1 MPEVSAEVSAKID
14 SLDKGPR
21 PSALTEDP
29 AMHPAL
35 TKIAR
40 HPRALSLIVAG
51 MLVAV
56 GIAQLRIGVEC
67 VPAPLVELAVF
78 LFEWSPDAA
87 SRTVVAIELAL
98 AAAVAVA
105 GTRWLAIAS
114 LVAMAFVSLACVSAG
129 LRAGAW
135 LTPTLVLGACV
146 GALWF
151 ASRAVDT
158 RAALR
163 RGLSPAWTALLA
175 IAAATIAA
183 RFSAGMAFQ
192 SPQQSEAEKKA
203 RVNAIDLDLKPYIG
217 RAVADTPI
225 ATYLPRVAAD
235 LGQTTTFI
243 VFYNPHCD
251 ACHNLFEAYFSQ
263 PRLERV
269 IAVEIPPAADAI
281 LVDVDHHGPIQCP
294 SCEFETLA
302 PGPLWLVAPPMTV
315 KVEAGVITCVADR
328 FGGDCLNP
336 Q

>member
-1 MPEVSAEVSAKID
+1 
-14 SLDKGPR
+14 
-21 PSALTEDP
+21 
-29 AMHPAL
+29 MHPAL

-56 GIAQLRIGVEC
+56 GIAQLRIGVES

-98 AAAVAVA
+98 AAAVTVA

-129 LRAGAW
+129 MRAGAW

-192 SPQQSEAEKKA
+192 PPLQSEAEKKA

>member
-1 MPEVSAEVSAKID
+1 
-14 SLDKGPR
+14 
-21 PSALTEDP
+21 
-29 AMHPAL
+29 MHPAL

-129 LRAGAW
+129 MRAGAW

>member
-1 MPEVSAEVSAKID
+1 MPEVPPEVTSVSYLHERINERH
-14 SLDKGPR
+14 PV
-21 PSALTEDP
+21 LT
-29 AMHPAL
+29 
-35 TKIAR
+35 TIAR
-40 HPRALSLIVAG
+40 HPRALSLMVAG
-51 MLVAV
+51 MLAAV
-56 GIAQLRIGVEC
+56 GFAQLRMGVQS
-67 VPAPLVELAVF
+67 VPAPLVELSVF
-78 LFEWSPDAA
+78 LFEWSPEAA
-87 SRTVVAIELAL
+87 ARTVVALELAL

-129 LRAGAW
+129 LRTGAW
-135 LTPTLVLGACV
+135 LTPAVVLGGTGA
-146 GALWF
+146 ALWF
-151 ASRAVDT
+151 SSRAVDA
-158 RAALR
+158 RLALR

-175 IAAATIAA
+175 IAAATVAA

-192 SPQQSEAEKKA
+192 VPQQSEAEKKA
-203 RVNAIDLDLKPYIG
+203 RANAIDLDLKPYIG

-225 ATYLPRVAAD
+225 ATYLPRIAAEI
-235 LGQTTTFI
+235 GQMTTFI

-281 LVDVDHHGPIQCP
+281 LVDVDHHGPIECP
-294 SCEFETLA
+294 ACEFEALA

-315 KVEAGVITCVADR
+315 KIESGVITCVADR

>member
-1 MPEVSAEVSAKID
+1 MSAKID

>member
-1 MPEVSAEVSAKID
+1 
-14 SLDKGPR
+14 
-21 PSALTEDP
+21 
-29 AMHPAL
+29 MHPAL

-56 GIAQLRIGVEC
+56 GIAQLRIGVES

-105 GTRWLAIAS
+105 GTRGLAIAS

-135 LTPTLVLGACV
+135 LTPTLVLSACV